1 MARRVIPA
9 LAAMALSGYALADLT
24 DPTRPPPGFYEAKP
38 GEADF
43 QPELVVSSVILR
55 PGASYALIGKRVV
68 RVGDALGEGR
78 VSRIDEQG
86 VWVRTKDGVQHY
98 KLLPSISKRPAEQQ
112 GKPGKR

>member
-1 MARRVIPA
+1 MARRLIPA
-9 LAAMALSGYALADLT
+9 LAAMALSGYALADLA
-24 DPTRPPPGFYEAKP
+24 DPTRPPPGVYEAKP
-38 GEADF
+38 GEF
-43 QPELVVSSVILR
+43 EPQPELAVNSVILR

-86 VWVRTKDGVQHY
+86 VWVKTKGGTQHY
-98 KLLPSISKRPAEQQ
+98 KLLPSVAKQPAVQQ